1 MVIDSTDYL
10 GATDPSEKD
19 EVAIINTDTADADAD
34 QLVELPRADDCASS
48 STPSLRF
55 PLNPILTDDM
65 ILSQMTP

>member
-19 EVAIINTDTADADAD
+19 EVAIINTDTPDAETD

-48 STPSLRF
+48 HVSLLYLF
-55 PLNPILTDDM
+55 PGLMLTR
-65 ILSQMTP
+65 LAQLTL